1 MKITSKEVKEKIL
14 SFIKINTPKGSSK
27 PLGLGWSLWNSFHL
41 TKAESTAYILDDS
54 IPAWMQ
60 KKCGTPYAYRSILNN
75 ALEAHPDLSDLV
87 LNSSSRIFLEIKPM
101 IISQGLYNE
110 EISLEK
116 IVKLEPSVKCEYL
129 KICNIEDVS
138 TFFTDKN
145 ERVRIEAYK
154 RYGILSSAVKMIK
167 DKSAKVRLTACQSL
181 PNGHPA
187 FDSLINDRS
196 KWVFCFVVKKINK
209 NKLPLLLSNNHMKDS
224 FIKDLFKKRMMNIG
238 ET

>member
-14 SFIKINTPKGSSK
+14 NFIKINTPKGSSK

-41 TKAESTAYILDDS
+41 TKEESTAYILDDS
-54 IPAWMQ
+54 IPAWVH

-75 ALEAHPDLSDLV
+75 ALEAHPDLSELILDS
-87 LNSSSRIFLEIKPM
+87 NSKTLLDVKPI

-110 EISLEK
+110 SISLEK
-116 IVKLEPSVKCEYL
+116 IVKSEPSVKCEYL
-129 KICNIEDVS
+129 KICRIEDVS
-138 TFFTDKN
+138 LFFTDKN

-154 RYGILSSAVKMIK
+154 RYGILSSVDKMIK

-181 PNGHPA
+181 PSGHPA
-187 FDSLINDRS
+187 FNLLINDRS

-209 NKLPLLLSNNHMKDS
+209 NKLPLLLGNNLIKDP